1 MGILVLPLLVGL
13 RERHRTGVDLVN
25 IRWGSIAAL
34 VMVDKWE
41 SPRDGYVGASNMRG
55 EWNGL
60 QARVRKDCPYAYY
73 VHCFAHRLQLALV
86 YASMENIPVHNFFS
100 QMVSII
106 NVVCASSKRHDD
118 LQITQED
125 EVKRLLELGEIISGS
140 GLNQVGTLQRAGDT
154 CWGSHYNFICSLLNM
169 YFVTLVVL
177 RGIVKDVSHT
187 NFDQRGDG
195 DAAHQIM
202 HSFEFVFI
210 LHLMKE
216 VLGRTDTLSQALQK
230 KNQDIHNAM
239 ELVSSTKVSLND
251 YRNTGWVSFSEKVT
265 CFCNK
270 YTIEM
275 PDMSA
280 PYTSTRYRPRKKDL
294 HVTFEHYY
302 RVDVFTSTFDNQLH
316 ELDSRFNDHTIEL
329 LSLSSSLSSKK
340 INVDEIC
347 LLVEKYYPE
356 DFTEPKR
363 IHLRDQL
370 VVFNVEMTNNTKLRG
385 VSCISDLCKYLVDTQ
400 KCETYYLVDRLIR
413 LILTLPVST
422 ATTERGF
429 SAMKIFKNRLRNKM
443 SDEYL
448 ANSLVI
454 YIEKDIAETF
464 DSDSIINEF
473 KDLKG
478 RRAAL

>member
-1 MGILVLPLLVGL
+1 
-13 RERHRTGVDLVN
+13 
-25 IRWGSIAAL
+25 
-34 VMVDKWE
+34 
-41 SPRDGYVGASNMRG
+41 
-55 EWNGL
+55 
-60 QARVRKDCPYAYY
+60 
-73 VHCFAHRLQLALV
+73 
-86 YASMENIPVHNFFS
+86 
-100 QMVSII
+100 
-106 NVVCASSKRHDD
+106 
-118 LQITQED
+118 
-125 EVKRLLELGEIISGS
+125 
-140 GLNQVGTLQRAGDT
+140 
-154 CWGSHYNFICSLLNM
+154 
-169 YFVTLVVL
+169 
-177 RGIVKDVSHT
+177 
-187 NFDQRGDG
+187 
-195 DAAHQIM
+195 
-202 HSFEFVFI
+202 
-210 LHLMKE
+210 
-216 VLGRTDTLSQALQK
+216 
-230 KNQDIHNAM
+230 M

-251 YRNTGWVSFSEKVT
+251 YRNTGWVSFFEKVT

-280 PYTSTRYRPRKKDL
+280 PYTFNRFMPHKKDL

-329 LSLSSSLSSKK
+329 LSLSSSLASKK

-347 LLVEKYYPE
+347 LLFKKYYPE
-356 DFTEPKR
+356 DFTEPER

-413 LILTLPVST
+413 LILTLLVST

-429 SAMKIFKNRLRNKM
+429 SAMKIFKNCLRNKM

-448 ANSLVI
+448 GNSLVI
-454 YIEKDIAETF
+454 YIEKEIAETF
-464 DSDSIINEF
+464 DSESIINEF